1 MKKNFLWAMV
11 AATVLMSC
19 NPDKDL
25 TEGQDQVG
33 EGNAVRFSTYVNK
46 SRAGVT
52 DTDHIKLH
60 GFGVNAYYTKNLGFV
75 EANGAGSLVT
85 FMDNTKVSFNNE
97 KGSWTYSPVKYWPN
111 TENDKV
117 SFFAYAPYNNA
128 QIEFPDENNRSTL
141 VFNVNSDVKQ
151 QVDLVYHKGEGDVEA
166 GIEPSIDLQKP
177 TITGAVNFNFLH
189 ALSRIAF
196 NVKAVVDDVNADSDN
211 LLDGNTHINIKKVA
225 LVSADVNYKYDESDL
240 VGPFYTLD
248 TLNILNGKWGHNDE
262 QALQGFDFDGENFY
276 RAVDINASSDIE
288 NDDVVQLTK
297 FNPAQRLLN
306 DDSYLMIIPQDF
318 TGTEGYR
325 IYIEYDVVTEAIDN
339 NGTEENITS
348 DASTISHKIYS
359 DVMNTKFEA
368 GKAYVFNLRLGMTSV
383 KFDANVSDWPAEE
396 EADNWTPEN
405 NI

>member
-151 QVDLVYHKGEGDVEA
+151 QVDLVYHKGEGDEDA